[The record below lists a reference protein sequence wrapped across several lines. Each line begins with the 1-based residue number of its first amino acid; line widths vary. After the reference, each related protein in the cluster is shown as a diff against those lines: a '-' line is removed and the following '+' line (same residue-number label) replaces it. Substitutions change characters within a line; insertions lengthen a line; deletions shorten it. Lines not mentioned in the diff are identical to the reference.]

1 MRRQERKNGDL
12 SSSALLTRKL
22 FVVVCRLVDDERARR
37 PSIEIFDWRGP
48 SLLFWIILK
57 DEVCPGNQLLSSPIN
72 AAHIVK
78 RIKSKTLESLPT
90 ILFLS
95 WVSYLILI
103 RRFLPNLIFFLI
115 FPFFVYIAGNLGNWA
130 NRSMTHSR
138 RAIYFSFELFMN
150 RNHFFVHYCSWIF
163 CFQPSTVSNRQNT
176 KNWIC
181 RLFFFKER
189 EWLRERVSVR
199 GLVLSLCIRRLR
211 NICIVLGR
219 KLSEV

>member
-37 PSIEIFDWRGP
+37 PSIEIFDGRGP

-163 CFQPSTVSNRQNT
+163 FVFNLQLFPIDRIRKIESVV
-176 KNWIC
+176 
-181 RLFFFKER
+181 FFFSRKGNDWGS
-189 EWLRERVSVR
+189 EWVCEVLCFRYASV
-199 GLVLSLCIRRLR
+199 V
-211 NICIVLGR
+211 
-219 KLSEV
+219 

>member
-37 PSIEIFDWRGP
+37 PSIEIFDGRGP

-163 CFQPSTVSNRQNT
+163 LFSTFNCFQSTEYEKLNLSS
-176 KNWIC
+176 
-181 RLFFFKER
+181 FFFQGKGMIEGASECAR
-189 EWLRERVSVR
+189 SCAFVMHPSFKKHLHRPWKKV
-199 GLVLSLCIRRLR
+199 IR
-211 NICIVLGR
+211 
-219 KLSEV
+219 S